1 MRRHAEDTLDS
12 PPKIDPRRPRLDQ
25 NISILSKLP
34 LRLGKIVGLNLL
46 ERQDETIGSDDPDQ
60 WRSPNLHRL
69 DGITDLVHTSQ
80 PDIGQPRRQS
90 CLVQHFQHTV
100 PPSNRLQ
107 TLTSHCNS
115 HTSPT
120 PFYLNGFIAAQARSN
135 FPGPLEA
142 KIEQTQVVVEA
153 LEAYLSKGEVSL
165 REPGKL
171 LDLREKAF
179 GTLTGD
185 KISLNPYETFYL
197 VEKKRINVLDEK
209 TKQTR
214 SLQQLVTK
222 LSVGKPAIWTKYLVY
237 RDLRDR
243 GYLVREGEAGYDFES
258 FGKGAMRRLVS
269 IVFEGGESTLEKL
282 ATLSAKANKDG
293 KDLVL
298 AVIDRRTDIVY
309 YTLNPETFQ
318 GQ

>member
-1 MRRHAEDTLDS
+1 METETKIQE
-12 PPKIDPRRPRLDQ
+12 PPAP
-25 NISILSKLP
+25 
-34 LRLGKIVGLNLL
+34 
-46 ERQDETIGSDDPDQ
+46 
-60 WRSPNLHRL
+60 
-69 DGITDLVHTSQ
+69 
-80 PDIGQPRRQS
+80 
-90 CLVQHFQHTV
+90 
-100 PPSNRLQ
+100 
-107 TLTSHCNS
+107 
-115 HTSPT
+115 
-120 PFYLNGFIAAQARSN
+120 
-135 FPGPLEA
+135 
-142 KIEQTQVVVEA
+142 VVVEV
-153 LEAYLSKGEVSL
+153 LEAYLSKGTVYL
-165 REPGKL
+165 REPSKL
-171 LDLREKAF
+171 MDLREKAF
-179 GTLTGD
+179 GTLTD
-185 KISLNPYETFYL
+185 DRIVLNPFETFYL

-209 TKQTR
+209 TRKAK
-214 SLQQLVTK
+214 SLQELVTR

-282 ATLSAKANKDG
+282 ARLSAKANKDG

>member
-1 MRRHAEDTLDS
+1 M
-12 PPKIDPRRPRLDQ
+12 
-25 NISILSKLP
+25 
-34 LRLGKIVGLNLL
+34 
-46 ERQDETIGSDDPDQ
+46 
-60 WRSPNLHRL
+60 
-69 DGITDLVHTSQ
+69 
-80 PDIGQPRRQS
+80 
-90 CLVQHFQHTV
+90 
-100 PPSNRLQ
+100 
-107 TLTSHCNS
+107 
-115 HTSPT
+115 
-120 PFYLNGFIAAQARSN
+120 
-135 FPGPLEA
+135 EA
-142 KIEQTQVVVEA
+142 KTEQTPIVVEA
-153 LEAYLSKGEVSL
+153 LEAYLSKGEVFL

-171 LDLREKAF
+171 MDLREKAF
-179 GTLTGD
+179 GTLT
-185 KISLNPYETFYL
+185 PYETFYL

-214 SLQQLVTK
+214 SLQQPVTK

-282 ATLSAKANKDG
+282 ARLSAKANKDG

-309 YTLNPETFQ
+309 YTLNPENFQ

>member
-1 MRRHAEDTLDS
+1 MALYTAG
-12 PPKIDPRRPRLDQ
+12 PRSDF
-25 NISILSKLP
+25 
-34 LRLGKIVGLNLL
+34 LR
-46 ERQDETIGSDDPDQ
+46 
-60 WRSPNLHRL
+60 
-69 DGITDLVHTSQ
+69 
-80 PDIGQPRRQS
+80 
-90 CLVQHFQHTV
+90 
-100 PPSNRLQ
+100 
-107 TLTSHCNS
+107 
-115 HTSPT
+115 
-120 PFYLNGFIAAQARSN
+120 
-135 FPGPLEA
+135 PLEV
-142 KIEQTQVVVEA
+142 ETQEARAAVEV
-153 LEAYLSKGEVSL
+153 LEAYLSKGEVFL
-165 REPGKL
+165 RDPGKL
-171 LDLREKAF
+171 MDLREKAF
-179 GTLTGD
+179 GTLTGE
-185 KISLNPYETFYL
+185 KITLNPYETFYL

-209 TKQTR
+209 SKQTR

-222 LSVGKPAIWTKYLVY
+222 LSVGKPTIWTKYLVY

-282 ATLSAKANKDG
+282 AKLSAKANKEG

>member
-1 MRRHAEDTLDS
+1 MALYAAG
-12 PPKIDPRRPRLDQ
+12 PRSDF
-25 NISILSKLP
+25 
-34 LRLGKIVGLNLL
+34 LR
-46 ERQDETIGSDDPDQ
+46 
-60 WRSPNLHRL
+60 
-69 DGITDLVHTSQ
+69 
-80 PDIGQPRRQS
+80 
-90 CLVQHFQHTV
+90 
-100 PPSNRLQ
+100 
-107 TLTSHCNS
+107 
-115 HTSPT
+115 
-120 PFYLNGFIAAQARSN
+120 
-135 FPGPLEA
+135 PLEA
-142 KIEQTQVVVEA
+142 ETQEAHVAVEM
-153 LEAYLSKGEVSL
+153 LEAYLSKGEVFL
-165 REPGKL
+165 RDPGKL
-171 LDLREKAF
+171 MDLREKAF
-179 GTLTGD
+179 GTLTGE
-185 KISLNPYETFYL
+185 KITLNPYETFYL

-209 TKQTR
+209 SKQTK

-222 LSVGKPAIWTKYLVY
+222 LSVGKPTIWTKYLVY

-282 ATLSAKANKDG
+282 AKLSAKANKEG

>member
-1 MRRHAEDTLDS
+1 
-12 PPKIDPRRPRLDQ
+12 
-25 NISILSKLP
+25 
-34 LRLGKIVGLNLL
+34 
-46 ERQDETIGSDDPDQ
+46 
-60 WRSPNLHRL
+60 
-69 DGITDLVHTSQ
+69 
-80 PDIGQPRRQS
+80 
-90 CLVQHFQHTV
+90 
-100 PPSNRLQ
+100 
-107 TLTSHCNS
+107 
-115 HTSPT
+115 
-120 PFYLNGFIAAQARSN
+120 
-135 FPGPLEA
+135 LEA
-142 KIEQTQVVVEA
+142 RTEQTPIVVEA
-153 LEAYLSKGEVSL
+153 LEAYLSKGEVFL

-171 LDLREKAF
+171 MDLREKAF
-179 GTLTGD
+179 GTLTGE

-282 ATLSAKANKDG
+282 ARLSAKANKDG

-309 YTLNPETFQ
+309 YTLNPENFQ

>member
-1 MRRHAEDTLDS
+1 M
-12 PPKIDPRRPRLDQ
+12 
-25 NISILSKLP
+25 
-34 LRLGKIVGLNLL
+34 
-46 ERQDETIGSDDPDQ
+46 
-60 WRSPNLHRL
+60 
-69 DGITDLVHTSQ
+69 
-80 PDIGQPRRQS
+80 
-90 CLVQHFQHTV
+90 
-100 PPSNRLQ
+100 
-107 TLTSHCNS
+107 
-115 HTSPT
+115 
-120 PFYLNGFIAAQARSN
+120 NGFIAAQAPSN
-135 FPGPLEA
+135 FPRPLEV
-142 KIEQTQVVVEA
+142 KTEQTPIVVEA
-153 LEAYLSKGEVSL
+153 LEAYLSKGEVFL

-171 LDLREKAF
+171 MDLREKAF
-179 GTLTGD
+179 GTLTGE

-222 LSVGKPAIWTKYLVY
+222 LSVGKPTIWTKYLVY

-282 ATLSAKANKDG
+282 ARLSAKANKDG

-309 YTLNPETFQ
+309 YTLNPENFQ